1 MMIDP
6 IVMLKESDWHSTFLF
21 LWFELF
27 LFKISAMSLTVPTE
41 NLSAYSATVSEKLN
55 LSLSE
60 LRRLFLVENMVDTI
74 KVN

>member
-1 MMIDP
+1 M
-6 IVMLKESDWHSTFLF
+6 FLF
-21 LWFELF
+21 LGFELF